1 MLQSCLTAEEWSM
14 NRTRTGPARSMGS
27 ARLTSSRSISML
39 SGWSQGST
47 LTGWRTHLYRS
58 QGPDGGFH
66 TGYDQLGTYA
76 GTQEN
81 AETTSIAITTISNLS
96 TTRPFPFSF
105 PFFDIPPWIIYLYTG
120 LAAAAVA
127 VVVRVI
133 VSDQRK
139 RKPQRS
145 LV

>member
-1 MLQSCLTAEEWSM
+1 MVDEPYKDGSGSEHGICQTYKLALYLYALRM
-14 NRTRTGPARSMGS
+14 VTGEYSYG
-27 ARLTSSRSISML
+27 LED
-39 SGWSQGST
+39 
-47 LTGWRTHLYRS
+47 HLYRS

-105 PFFDIPPWIIYLYTG
+105 PFFDIPRWIIYLYTG